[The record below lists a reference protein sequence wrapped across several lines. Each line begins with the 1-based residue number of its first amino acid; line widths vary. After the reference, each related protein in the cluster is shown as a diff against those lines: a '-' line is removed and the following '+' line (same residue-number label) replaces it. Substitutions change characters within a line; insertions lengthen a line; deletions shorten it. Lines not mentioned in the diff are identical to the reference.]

1 MPRMLNKDL
10 TRFIE
15 SKSFSSTPNSSE
27 RNVSRVGFYIPD
39 SIKVALGI
47 GNWALR
53 IGKLLFGGQSSKLLH
68 FLICPNAQCPI
79 TSDQLPKQPVLI

>member
-10 TRFIE
+10 TQFMQRE
-15 SKSFSSTPNSSE
+15 SFSSTPKSGE
-27 RNVSRVGFYIPD
+27 RNVDSVSRVGFYIPD

-53 IGKLLFGGQSSKLLH
+53 IR
-68 FLICPNAQCPI
+68 
-79 TSDQLPKQPVLI
+79 